1 MLFLLKRTAP
11 AALAALAV
19 LAGAGL
25 LLRAA
30 LKIEKP
36 SLDVTPGLVG
46 AGVLACAAVLASDG
60 CIHRLLRLS
69 FGDAYLRRHH
79 ELAEVFRGQTAAG
92 VLAGG
97 LMAGVG
103 EEMVFRGLGT
113 GPVYLVTAA
122 VAFGLLHHLR
132 GRLAP
137 YTLWSVWEGLL
148 LAAALWLTGALVV
161 TAVAHFLH
169 DVAGFLIFRAERRRP
184 PPPPAARCG
193 GA

>member
-11 AALAALAV
+11 GALAALVV

-30 LKIEKP
+30 LGVEQP
-36 SLDVTPGLVG
+36 SLEVTPGLVG
-46 AGVLACAAVLASDG
+46 MGVLACAAMLVSDG
-60 CIHRLLRLS
+60 CLHGLLTLTL
-69 FGDAYLRRHH
+69 GDAYRRRHH

-103 EEMVFRGLGT
+103 EELVFRGPGT

-148 LAAALWLTGALVV
+148 LAAALWLTGELLV

-169 DVAGFLIFRAERRRP
+169 DVIGFLIFRAERRRSA
-184 PPPPAARCG
+184 PAGRPFTA
-193 GA
+193 